1 MALDRIPIPDGA
13 PFVKVTRTIN
23 RPIQQTF
30 DYIITID
37 LTHIFPP
44 IGNVPGVASTSID
57 KEWGKAGLERVNTST
72 DGSSTREKMLTVD
85 GPHSFTYRIEGF
97 TAPVLKS
104 LLDHIEGGWILTD
117 NGNGTTS
124 IEWVYVLVP
133 LNPQAM
139 TQVEQSLLKR
149 YQVRL
154 ESALTIIKDDLEKD

>member
-1 MALDRIPIPDGA
+1 M
-13 PFVKVTRTIN
+13 
-23 RPIQQTF
+23 
-30 DYIITID
+30 
-37 LTHIFPP
+37 
-44 IGNVPGVASTSID
+44 
-57 KEWGKAGLERVNTST
+57 
-72 DGSSTREKMLTVD
+72 
-85 GPHSFTYRIEGF
+85 YRIEGF

-124 IEWVYVLVP
+124 IEWVYALVP

-154 ESALTIIKDDLEKD
+154 ESALTIVKDDLEKD